1 MNIVS
6 QIFNFETKNLLIIE
20 LIEKIKSEVINLVEL
35 FFTNYS
41 SHRYIDNILTLQR
54 KNNNFIKELIV
65 KFIEIIDKTYK
76 KTEIRKKN
84 YYINKSNV
92 KRTIFTIYGEITFSR
107 TLYIEKNSDK
117 YRFYIDEV
125 LGIEAYRTYD
135 PIIRGI
141 AISDAVN
148 NNPNNASYHSSL
160 DSLDI
165 LNTLNRNG
173 ISIISR
179 QSIYRW
185 MRTIKTTKIDYA
197 PIDTKSTLYVMADEK
212 WIHKQDKNEP
222 NKKKWI
228 MSKCFVIFTGIKRE
242 KKRCKLTGK
251 HIFITTTS
259 SPYKELMDEI
269 CKIYDFE
276 KVTTINLLSDAG
288 NWILAGK
295 DELKLYSHNN
305 IIINTC
311 EFHVKQKI
319 NRSTTDEDLRKKLVN
334 AIYEQE
340 DKEQFIKIMDEIIDS
355 KDKQTRKDKITEYKN
370 YIIKHWKG
378 IIAMKYSDIKSS
390 MEGHISHCIASKFGS
405 RPKAYSDKNC
415 YTYLKL
421 QEASLNNINILDYY
435 LKSCYS
441 NEDYIY
447 NEKEIDFSMFDKST
461 SNLPCIVSS
470 NPISI
475 VLNRIAHS
483 STNL

>member
-1 MNIVS
+1 
-6 QIFNFETKNLLIIE
+6 
-20 LIEKIKSEVINLVEL
+20 
-35 FFTNYS
+35 
-41 SHRYIDNILTLQR
+41 
-54 KNNNFIKELIV
+54 
-65 KFIEIIDKTYK
+65 
-76 KTEIRKKN
+76 
-84 YYINKSNV
+84 
-92 KRTIFTIYGEITFSR
+92 
-107 TLYIEKNSDK
+107 
-117 YRFYIDEV
+117 
-125 LGIEAYRTYD
+125 
-135 PIIRGI
+135 
-141 AISDAVN
+141 
-148 NNPNNASYHSSL
+148 
-160 DSLDI
+160 
-165 LNTLNRNG
+165 
-173 ISIISR
+173 
-179 QSIYRW
+179 
-185 MRTIKTTKIDYA
+185 
-197 PIDTKSTLYVMADEK
+197 
-212 WIHKQDKNEP
+212 
-222 NKKKWI
+222 
-228 MSKCFVIFTGIKRE
+228 MSKCFVTGIKRE
-242 KKRCKLTGK
+242 KKRCKLSGK
-251 HIFITTTS
+251 HICITTTS